1 MKSASKRLLRAQARA
16 AVLAMTPGERM
27 ERSLRAQERL
37 LAAQE
42 FRSARTVLVYQSDAT
57 EVDTRE
63 ILLACLDQ
71 GKRAGLPRVDAE
83 AKRLQALEVAEVARD
98 LERSRYGFKEP
109 LPDRPAIPLAELDLI
124 VVPGRAFD
132 SAGRRLGRGGGYY
145 DRLLAQPGLRAVTAA
160 LAFDCQ
166 VVEHVPA
173 AAHDRTV
180 DLIVTE
186 SRTLR
191 TAAPK
196 AG

>member
-1 MKSASKRLLRAQARA
+1 
-16 AVLAMTPGERM
+16 
-27 ERSLRAQERL
+27 